1 MLSSKTQNK
10 ILCVF
15 FALYVS
21 ITLYTVFCHEPGRD
35 ETAPWLVAR
44 DTTLQG
50 LFAEMAYHLHTALWY
65 IIILPFAKLGL
76 PYICNPLLNWLAAC
90 AVVYIL
96 LWRSPFPKLTSIL
109 ASFSFYLFWQY
120 SIDARGIYI
129 IGILILFLIAHFYS
143 ARFSNPFRHAL
154 LLFLLINT
162 NVLMFPATAG
172 LLAVWTMEAY
182 KNQKISRSFIA
193 SILIVFIG
201 VILAVWQVGLIS
213 PPLDLPTVGKTD
225 NVGFQIFALAR
236 ALSGAFFPGIN
247 PVVYLLLPALI
258 TLFLV
263 IYTLHTR
270 LYSLAFLVINT
281 SGILF
286 ILGFKSV
293 YTSERH
299 FGILLIG
306 IMFAL
311 WISYFE
317 NETQL
322 RSPTSNTIPSFATR
336 FKWVMNVLNASFV
349 ASMSYGFALHYYDWN
364 SQFSGC
370 TEMANFIKDKKLD
383 SFPIASHRWG
393 HLNVISALLPGKQFW
408 YAGIGKNST
417 YIHQDSIHMDSAH
430 LGVGHFM
437 PYDRALQKIDEHF
450 PPNEEILILLDT
462 KINNAEG
469 SKYQLLH
476 KVDDN
481 VFGSDERCYLYLRK
495 TR

>member
-1 MLSSKTQNK
+1 MLSSKIQK
-10 ILCVF
+10 QILCVF
-15 FALYVS
+15 FALYIS
-21 ITLYTVFCHEPGRD
+21 ITLFTVFYHEAGRD

-44 DTTLQG
+44 DTSFQG
-50 LFAEMAYHLHTALWY
+50 LFAEMPYHLHTILWY

-143 ARFSNPFRHAL
+143 ARFSNPLRHAI

-172 LLAVWTMEAY
+172 LLAVWTIEAY
-182 KNQKISRSFIA
+182 KDSKISRSFIL
-193 SILIVFIG
+193 SIIIVLIG
-201 VILAVWQVGLIS
+201 VIFAGWQVGLIF

-225 NVGFQIFALAR
+225 NVGFQVFALAR
-236 ALSGAFFPGIN
+236 ALSGAFFAGMN
-247 PVVYLLLPALI
+247 PVMYLLLPSL
-258 TLFLV
+258 LSLSLV
-263 IYTLHTR
+263 MLPLYTR
-270 LYSLAFLVINT
+270 IYSLAFLLINT
-281 SGILF
+281 SGILLT
-286 ILGFKSV
+286 LGFKSL

-299 FGILLIG
+299 FGILLVG

-317 NETQL
+317 NETPL
-322 RSPTSNTIPSFATR
+322 KVSIRNAFPSFLTR
-336 FKWVMNVLNASFV
+336 FKWAMKILNISFI

-364 SQFSGC
+364 FKFSGC
-370 TEMANFIKDKKLD
+370 SEMAKFIKDKKLD
-383 SFPIASHRWG
+383 SFPIAAHRWG
-393 HLNVISALLPGKQFW
+393 HLNVISAHLPGKQFW
-408 YAGIGKNST
+408 YAGVGRYTT
-417 YIHQDSIHMDSAH
+417 YIHQDSAHMDSAH

-437 PYDRALQKIDEHF
+437 PYERALQKIDEHF
-450 PPNEEILILLDT
+450 PPSEEILILLDT
-462 KINNAEG
+462 KINNTEG